1 MMPSGGVTE
10 EKVPVL
16 KMLLNDVPF
25 VSPAASLLAQA
36 VDVAP
41 GAQPGRPSRKSGKEL
56 NVMFPMAR
64 PKKFQF
70 F

>member
-25 VSPAASLLAQA
+25 VSPAASLLA
-36 VDVAP
+36 
-41 GAQPGRPSRKSGKEL
+41 
-56 NVMFPMAR
+56 
-64 PKKFQF
+64 
-70 F
+70 